1 MNKIKNFRQGGNI
14 TMKYFTPILMA
25 VAVALGGVSAAS
37 AQEKLPANLANDPV
51 AKALG
56 AKIINAAIK
65 EGVVNWYGTSTT
77 RRFLKKTKSGKKFE
91 KRFGIKVQAVT
102 GRTRAMADR
111 IRTESAVGK
120 LVADVFDG
128 NEQYMFELQELD
140 ILVKWRPPAPEIANL
155 MQWAFVKTP
164 KGYWWPMHVSAQAL
178 IVNTDMIKP
187 SEYPKSY
194 WDIVDPKWKGKV
206 AIRDPRAASGGA
218 WMMLGI
224 YSQPGLGLDYI
235 KKLYKT
241 VNPFIIRGGSRKMRD
256 AIATGQF
263 AIGFSGRGEFIRDL
277 PKGTPIAYVVPKEGM
292 TWTGSG
298 IALLNGAKNPNAGKL
313 LMTWIFELKNLQGWN
328 DQSRPVPHPKI
339 KPLIPE
345 MSITAYPL
353 MNKVPDKSLAK
364 PNFFFKEMEKVFGI
378 R

>member
-1 MNKIKNFRQGGNI
+1 
-14 TMKYFTPILMA
+14 
-25 VAVALGGVSAAS
+25 
-37 AQEKLPANLANDPV
+37 
-51 AKALG
+51 
-56 AKIINAAIK
+56 
-65 EGVVNWYGTSTT
+65 
-77 RRFLKKTKSGKKFE
+77 
-91 KRFGIKVQAVT
+91 
-102 GRTRAMADR
+102 
-111 IRTESAVGK
+111 
-120 LVADVFDG
+120 
-128 NEQYMFELQELD
+128 
-140 ILVKWRPPAPEIANL
+140 
-155 MQWAFVKTP
+155 
-164 KGYWWPMHVSAQAL
+164 
-178 IVNTDMIKP
+178 
-187 SEYPKSY
+187 
-194 WDIVDPKWKGKV
+194 
-206 AIRDPRAASGGA
+206 
-218 WMMLGI
+218 MMLGI

-235 KKLYKT
+235 KKLHKT